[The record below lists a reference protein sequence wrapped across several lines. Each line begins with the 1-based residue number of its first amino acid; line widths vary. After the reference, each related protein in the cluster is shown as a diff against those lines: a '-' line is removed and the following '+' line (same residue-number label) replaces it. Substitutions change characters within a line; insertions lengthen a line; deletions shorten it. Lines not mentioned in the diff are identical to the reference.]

1 MEVRAKRDKILV
13 VDEDPAL
20 LDFLTHQVLQPMG
33 HQVFQAADGAQAI
46 EAAMRVNPDL
56 IIASLTLPGLSGK
69 DILVALS
76 AQGLDVPV
84 LLTAPPGRE
93 SDALQAFRLGAKDCL
108 IKPLREAEVAAALE
122 RALMDV
128 RLRRERQEL
137 SQKLAES
144 NRQLERRVRELTTLY
159 GIGKVVTST
168 TDQARLFDKLMEG
181 SLYVTEAD
189 MGWVLLQLEKSDQLV
204 LRAQRNLP
212 APQAAKL
219 HRLWKD
225 GVSELVM
232 LSGQSLSLHG
242 EGLNQFVLSNFC
254 QAVLIAPIKV
264 RDQPIGLLC
273 VGRIKPRAFTDRDQ
287 AMLEAVADYAS
298 ISLVN
303 ARLFKALEARARRLE
318 EVVSQSQGTVA
329 LDPAFWGDLERR
341 LHSMREK
348 VIALRAASPSPEDKR
363 AFENLMAE
371 VDGVLERV
379 RAVQEIG
386 TSEPQQ
392 PIGGP
397 G

>member
-1 MEVRAKRDKILV
+1 M
-13 VDEDPAL
+13 
-20 LDFLTHQVLQPMG
+20 
-33 HQVFQAADGAQAI
+33 
-46 EAAMRVNPDL
+46 
-56 IIASLTLPGLSGK
+56 
-69 DILVALS
+69 
-76 AQGLDVPV
+76 
-84 LLTAPPGRE
+84 
-93 SDALQAFRLGAKDCL
+93 
-108 IKPLREAEVAAALE
+108 AAALE